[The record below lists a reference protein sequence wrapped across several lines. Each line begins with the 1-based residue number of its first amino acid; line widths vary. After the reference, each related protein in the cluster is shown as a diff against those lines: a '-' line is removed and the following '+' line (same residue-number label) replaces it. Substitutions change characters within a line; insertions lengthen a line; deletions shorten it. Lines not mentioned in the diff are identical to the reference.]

1 MTTHL
6 ALPIA
11 SESINQNMFLAT
23 AYPVTEMFKHPK
35 VQNLLNN
42 NFGISF
48 DDFGLPILDEHYKEY
63 VLELDDATKLLTNSQ
78 GEILNFGEVP
88 DNQFVE
94 IRDLVAKREIHKI
107 LDL

>member
-1 MTTHL
+1 MKMTTHL

-11 SESINQNMFLAT
+11 SESINQNMFVAT

-63 VLELDDATKLLTNSQ
+63 VLELDDVTKLLTNADW
-78 GEILNFGEVP
+78 EIFNFGEVP
-88 DNQFVE
+88 DELIVE
-94 IRDLVAKREIHKI
+94 IRELVA
-107 LDL
+107 

>member
-1 MTTHL
+1 MKMTTHL

-11 SESINQNMFLAT
+11 SESINQNMFVAT

-35 VQNLLNN
+35 VQNLFNN

-63 VLELDDATKLLTNSQ
+63 VLELDDVTKLLTNAD
-78 GEILNFGEVP
+78 GEIFNFGEVP
-88 DNQFVE
+88 DELIVE
-94 IRDLVAKREIHKI
+94 IRELVA
-107 LDL
+107 